1 MNEQEER
8 DAREAA
14 EECLECALRKAN
26 RLVRGLENLIEM
38 VDNGDSWSSVSFDL
52 VYEQLKLADIDRE
65 LENAIK
71 IADENCPP
79 PENTPDK
86 ILASG
91 RKALAKPKKPQ
102 AKKVPAK
109 NEKISEINTRNI

>member
-1 MNEQEER
+1 MNEQQER

-26 RLVRGLENLIEM
+26 RLVRGLEKLIEM
-38 VDNGDSWSSVSFDL
+38 VDNGDSWGSVSFDL

-65 LENAIK
+65 FENAIK

-91 RKALAKPKKPQ
+91 RKTLMKPKKP
-102 AKKVPAK
+102 AVKKVPAK
-109 NEKISEINTRNI
+109 KEAEK